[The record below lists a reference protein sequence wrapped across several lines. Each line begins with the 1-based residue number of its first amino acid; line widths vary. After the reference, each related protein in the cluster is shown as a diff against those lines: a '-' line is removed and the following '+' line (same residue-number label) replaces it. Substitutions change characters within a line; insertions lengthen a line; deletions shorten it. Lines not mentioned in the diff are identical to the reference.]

1 MILRRRAAGRTLSL
15 GSVALAA
22 LLAACGSSAPSPTQT
37 AVASRAPTPVP
48 TPVVLAAIPD
58 AFPTTWVNKPSNGP
72 LLLSTEP
79 DGLRA
84 HFTGSMVAA
93 DGTTATYKATYLDS
107 RVPVGSITCGHGTYR
122 DVFTS
127 TDPVLTFTIDVS
139 GWGTGTLTAT
149 KRVVVYSSSGNGSSP
164 PVCDD
169 LVGGTYQLTFSGS
182 HASGTLAGTWSADAR
197 GQIVLAAPA
206 ASPAAS
212 AGASATKSP

>member
-1 MILRRRAAGRTLSL
+1 MTLRRRAAGRTLNL
-15 GSVALAA
+15 GPVALAA
-22 LLAACGSSAPSPTQT
+22 LLAACGSSAPSPTPT
-37 AVASRAPTPVP
+37 ASPSRAPTPVP
-48 TPVVLAAIPD
+48 TPVVLGAIPD

-72 LLLSTEP
+72 LLLSTEA

-84 HFTGSMVAA
+84 HFTGSLVAA
-93 DGTTATYKATYLDS
+93 DGTTASYKATYLDS
-107 RVPVGSITCGHGTYR
+107 RIPASSITCGHGTYR

-127 TDPVLTFTIDVS
+127 TDPTLTFTVEVS

-169 LVGGTYQLTFSGS
+169 LVGGMYQLTFSGS
-182 HASGTLAGTWSADAR
+182 HASGTLTGTWSVDAT
-197 GQIVLAAPA
+197 GQIVLAAPP

-212 AGASATKSP
+212 ASASATKSP